1 MTSGVEVSKQPQQS
15 VGGWYRG
22 LVEGGVLAPDA
33 AQEDAVSLLQNFA
46 DTLSAPRQSIIRSDW
61 RRFLGIR
68 EERADS
74 LYLHG
79 GVGRGKSFLMD
90 GFFLHA
96 PEGRKMRVHF
106 HQFMQRFHL
115 RMKEREGKSG
125 GLEKA
130 AEDIAAK
137 CGLLCFDEFHISDIA
152 DAMILGRLM
161 ERLLAGGVRFVL
173 TSNYHPDGLY
183 PNGLARER
191 FLPAIELI
199 KRRFVMVS
207 LDGEKDS
214 GTDYRMRHFDG
225 RFFLHPQ
232 NDKTEKKLQAIF
244 DKTAC
249 GITLPPEAKAGG
261 RQLKMIARAPGIA
274 WFSFAELCARANGKG
289 DYLSLADRFPM
300 ILLSGVPQLHPPQLA
315 EAARRFTWLIDIL
328 YDRRI
333 KLIISSSS
341 PLAKLY
347 GGGEGGESGR
357 TLSRL
362 TEMQSRDY
370 WQQGKAA
377 V

>member
-1 MTSGVEVSKQPQQS
+1 MLQQ
-15 VGGWYRG
+15 
-22 LVEGGVLAPDA
+22 
-33 AQEDAVSLLQNFA
+33 FA
-46 DTLSAPRQSIIRSDW
+46 DTFADAPRKSIIRSDW

-68 EERADS
+68 EEENADS

-96 PEGRKMRVHF
+96 PEERKMRVHF
-106 HQFMQRFHL
+106 HRFMQHFHSQ
-115 RMKEREGKSG
+115 MKAREGEAG
-125 GLEKA
+125 ALEKA
-130 AEDIAAK
+130 AADIAEK
-137 CGLLCFDEFHISDIA
+137 CRLLCFDEFHVSDIA

-161 ERLLAGGVRFVL
+161 EELLAGGVKFVL
-173 TSNYHPDGLY
+173 TSNYHPDDLY

-199 KRRFVMVS
+199 KRRFMMIS
-207 LDGEKDS
+207 LDDEKGG

-225 RFFLHPQ
+225 AFFLHPLTT
-232 NDKTEKKLQAIF
+232 KTKKRLKLIF

-249 GITLPPEAKAGG
+249 GVALPPQAKAGG
-261 RQLKMIARAPGIA
+261 RILPMIARAPGIG
-274 WFSFAELCARANGKG
+274 WFSFADLCAAARGKG
-289 DYLSLADRFPM
+289 EYLSLADRFPM
-300 ILLSGVPQLHPPQLA
+300 MILSDVPQLDKPQLA

-333 KLIISSSS
+333 KLIISAATS
-341 PLAKLY
+341 LTALY
-347 GGGEGGESGR
+347 GKAEGGESGR
-357 TLSRL
+357 TISRL
-362 TEMQSRDY
+362 TEMQSRNY

>member
-1 MTSGVEVSKQPQQS
+1 MLT
-15 VGGWYRG
+15 
-22 LVEGGVLAPDA
+22 PDA
-33 AQEDAVSLLQNFA
+33 AQENAVDLLQRFA
-46 DTLSAPRQSIIRSDW
+46 DTFAASHHHIIRSDW
-61 RRFLGIR
+61 RRFLGIGER
-68 EERADS
+68 EEKADS

-96 PEGRKMRVHF
+96 PEERKMRVHF
-106 HQFMQRFHL
+106 HRFMQRFHQ
-115 RMKEREGKSG
+115 RMKAREGEAG
-125 GLEKA
+125 ALEKA
-130 AEDIAAK
+130 AADIATK
-137 CGLLCFDEFHISDIA
+137 CGLLCFDEFHVSDIA

-161 ERLLAGGVRFVL
+161 EELLAGGVKFVL

-199 KRRFVMVS
+199 KRRFTMVS
-207 LDGEKDS
+207 LDAEG
-214 GTDYRMRHFDG
+214 GGGADYRMRHFDG
-225 RFFLHPQ
+225 AFFLHPLTT
-232 NDKTEKKLQAIF
+232 KTERRLRAIF

-249 GITLPPEAKAGG
+249 GIALPPEAKAGG
-261 RQLKMIARAPGIA
+261 RMLPMIARAPGIG
-274 WFSFAELCARANGKG
+274 WFSFADLCEGACGKG

-300 ILLSGVPQLHPPQLA
+300 IILSGVPQLNNPQLA
-315 EAARRFTWLIDIL
+315 DAARRFTWLIDIL

-333 KLIISSSS
+333 KLILSATT
-341 PLAKLY
+341 PLAALY
-347 GGGEGGESGR
+347 GDGEGGESGR
-357 TLSRL
+357 TISRL